1 MPQGTDLHEGYG
13 PMPIPPLLWLRSK
26 QLIVPIVAFS
36 ACMVALLLTIILTL

>member
-26 QLIVPIVAFS
+26 QLIGPIVAFTAS
-36 ACMVALLLTIILTL
+36 MLALLLAIFLTL